1 MSPTAGI
8 NSVHTFAAHKA
19 VHKMAIAQGP
29 SISSESSKTRPPFF
43 TPVSMTPP
51 PGSLPSELEAE
62 AQGTPPDS
70 RTQSPEVSTK
80 GLEGGNLPGD
90 ISSADVT
97 ASTGSSVSSNL
108 VFSFAGGLP
117 HQTMA
122 VNPFTGLFLPGL
134 PVPPLP
140 SGPSMLVSQ
149 YSPSTPTLVA
159 LPPNPFPLPILP
171 TSILPSAIPLASPI
185 PSQLASLQ
193 APKFPFPSL
202 CPQFPGP
209 MALQADLQ
217 TLTNLQRRISTQLS
231 SMHSSD
237 EEMTD
242 ANGSSS
248 CLDMKDEEGS
258 LPAPMSRHRFL
269 IAEPAEYLNRTP
281 EAALQRALSESENEI
296 EYIDTQDRLSNRVTS
311 SRVLSGQTSS
321 AGGRPLLSSQP
332 LSTAVKFTNTA
343 PLLSLVGGTSCP
355 IHLPG
360 VPPSHSGIILPN
372 LPSTSPAALTSP
384 TNQYSSVLP
393 LLYSPLTP
401 ALTSPHAL
409 SNFYLLPTSLALANA
424 NPQTV
429 NLPMGQTPFQHLPTR
444 VGVAQGT
451 HLVSTSQSLPSS
463 SQSSLSVTLSQSLS
477 SSCPPSISSSL
488 TPSRAM
494 SPLVRT
500 PTGLDGNHVDNEES
514 DLQQPDARSIV
525 VEDNSDDSVDPES
538 RKRTGDF
545 PVSTSAKMLKL
556 STSPQTLP
564 SPLIGGIATNQNHP
578 RWSGDTTAELQ
589 SEDESV
595 HSRSSSGANLE
606 SSSEMLEHGELQAK

>member
-51 PGSLPSELEAE
+51 PGALPSELEAE
-62 AQGTPPDS
+62 AQATPPDS
-70 RTQSPEVSTK
+70 RSQSPEVSTK
-80 GLEGGNLPGD
+80 GPEGGNLPGD

-134 PVPPLP
+134 PVPPL
-140 SGPSMLVSQ
+140 
-149 YSPSTPTLVA
+149 PSTPTLVA

-281 EAALQRALSESENEI
+281 EVSLQRALSESENEI

-343 PLLSLVGGTSCP
+343 PLLSLVGGTSRP

-360 VPPSHSGIILPN
+360 VLPSHSGIILPN
-372 LPSTSPAALTSP
+372 LPSTITSPAALTSP

-429 NLPMGQTPFQHLPTR
+429 NLSMGQTPFQHLPTR
-444 VGVAQGT
+444 MGVTQGT
-451 HLVSTSQSLPSS
+451 HLVSTSQSLLSSQLSS
-463 SQSSLSVTLSQSLS
+463 SQSSLALSVTLSQSLS

-500 PTGLDGNHVDNEES
+500 PTGLDDNHVDNEDS

-525 VEDNSDDSVDPES
+525 VEDNTDDSVDPES
-538 RKRTGDF
+538 RKRKGDF

-564 SPLIGGIATNQNHP
+564 LPLIGGIATNQNHP